1 MRAFFLAAVLLSAF
15 SSRAQYYYKDVL
27 GTRESSDIIKTYL
40 KNKVNR
46 VGLTSYDVDNVKSD
60 DFFVQQELIAGQK
73 TLKTTT
79 RSNTGSASILF
90 TYFDENGNVVKTVD
104 SSDIILS
111 TTVYTY
117 DAAGNIATVTSS
129 SSDTT
134 SSQSEQHV
142 WQWTNGKPSKMLKI
156 KNRTDTTFVDFVL
169 DDKGNVSEETE
180 THRKIKSR
188 PIYYYYNDNNQLT
201 DIVRYSDRAQQLL
214 PEYMFEYSTSNQ
226 VIQKITVPSNNSDYF
241 IWRYQ
246 YNQQGLKTKEVVY
259 SKHDKKNP
267 MGKIEYQ
274 YSFSN

>member
-1 MRAFFLAAVLLSAF
+1 MRAFFLAVILFCAYT
-15 SSRAQYYYKDVL
+15 SRAQYYYKDVL
-27 GTRESSDIIKTYL
+27 GTKESSDIIKSYL

-60 DFFVQQELIAGQK
+60 DFFVQQELIAGSK

-79 RSNTGSASILF
+79 RSNLGSASALF
-90 TYFDENGNVVKTVD
+90 TYFDEAGNVIRTVD
-104 SSDIILS
+104 SSDIIVS
-111 TTVYTY
+111 TTLYTY
-117 DAAGNIATVTSS
+117 DAAGNIATVTSA

-134 SSQSEQHV
+134 SNQSELHV
-142 WQWTNGKPSKMLKI
+142 WQWANGKPSKMLKI

-169 DDKGNVSEETE
+169 DDNGNVSEESE
-180 THRKIKSR
+180 THRKIKSK
-188 PIYYYYNDNNQLT
+188 PIFYYYNENNQLT
-201 DIVRYSDRAQQLL
+201 DIVRFSERAQQLL
-214 PEYMFEYSTSNQ
+214 PEYMFEYSSSNQ
-226 VIQKITVPSNNSDYF
+226 LIQKITVPANNSDYL

-259 SKHDKKNP
+259 SKYDKKNP